1 MGTHPIFESDFDCL
15 TVQQWFSDSLTD
27 ELCLTTPLPT
37 RERLSRPQVADSSTK
52 ELVKPPKLQYAVTLE
67 TISVVSKPVVHVNWL
82 NTPKVRYPCLRW
94 FPLWR
99 CCPFPN
105 HPCFPHRRTE
115 DCRQVLNAKQ
125 QAANA

>member
-52 ELVKPPKLQYAVTLE
+52 ELVKPPKLQYAVTLG
-67 TISVVSKPVVHVNWL
+67 TFSVVSKPVVHVNWL
-82 NTPKVRYPCLRW
+82 NTP
-94 FPLWR
+94 
-99 CCPFPN
+99 
-105 HPCFPHRRTE
+105 
-115 DCRQVLNAKQ
+115 NAKSPLPVPTVVPSV
-125 QAANA
+125 ALLSDPESSVLSSSKNRRLSSRY

>member
-67 TISVVSKPVVHVNWL
+67 TFSAVSKPVVHVNWL
-82 NTPKVRYPCLRW
+82 NTP
-94 FPLWR
+94 
-99 CCPFPN
+99 
-105 HPCFPHRRTE
+105 
-115 DCRQVLNAKQ
+115 NAKRPLPVPTVVPSV
-125 QAANA
+125 ALLSDPESSVLSSSKNRRLSSRY